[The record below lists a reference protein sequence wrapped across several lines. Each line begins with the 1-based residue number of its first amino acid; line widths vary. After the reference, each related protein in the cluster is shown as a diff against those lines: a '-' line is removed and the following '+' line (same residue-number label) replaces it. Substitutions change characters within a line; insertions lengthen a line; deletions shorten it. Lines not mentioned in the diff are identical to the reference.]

1 MKISIALPLLIVG
14 LLALAGCET
23 VSKEQCVAGDWSEL
37 GKADGAQGHLTK
49 RFEDVVKDC
58 GRYGI
63 TPDADAYMAGWHQG
77 VRLYCTPQNG
87 FSLGR
92 QGKELSPVC
101 PAQTAALF
109 RQSHDLGRRIWKAE
123 DRLRDTERRISSAES
138 RLRETRTKL
147 DGLNCRDV
155 ERDQR
160 EACRDR
166 RETLR
171 QRMDDARFE
180 LQDAR
185 FELNDRRRAYDMA
198 VSSVN
203 AEASRVIPG
212 YRGE

>member
-1 MKISIALPLLIVG
+1 VI
-14 LLALAGCET
+14 
-23 VSKEQCVAGDWSEL
+23 
-37 GKADGAQGHLTK
+37 
-49 RFEDVVKDC
+49 R
-58 GRYGI
+58 
-63 TPDADAYMAGWHQG
+63 
-77 VRLYCTPQNG
+77 NG
-87 FSLGR
+87 GFPR
-92 QGKELSPVC
+92 PSPAC
-101 PAQTAALF
+101 A
-109 RQSHDLGRRIWKAE
+109 RH
-123 DRLRDTERRISSAES
+123 
-138 RLRETRTKL
+138 